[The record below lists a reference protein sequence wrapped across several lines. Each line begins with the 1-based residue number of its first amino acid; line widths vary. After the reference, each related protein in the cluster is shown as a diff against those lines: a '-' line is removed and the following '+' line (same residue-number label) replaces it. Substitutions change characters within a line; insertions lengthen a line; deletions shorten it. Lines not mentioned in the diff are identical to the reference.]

1 MTELDLKFALER
13 YHDIRLALQATE
25 RQLDALNAKRFK
37 VGGSVI
43 RIPENCEP
51 IDHRI
56 TSNLEKLEK
65 LEKDRDR
72 YTYYKFLGDDF
83 IRVLEPRLQAMVVD
97 KYVKGIKA
105 SHLCKAYGYH
115 RSQVARIIDKAV
127 EMYVEKN

>member
-1 MTELDLKFALER
+1 MTELDVKFALER

-65 LEKDRDR
+65 LEKDRER
-72 YTYYKFLGDDF
+72 YAYYKGLGDDF

-97 KYVKGIKA
+97 KYVKGIKTVYL
-105 SHLCKAYGYH
+105 SETYGYAK
-115 RSQVARIIDKAV
+115 SSIIYLIDRAV
-127 EMYVEKN
+127 RLYVEKT